1 MLLSSVQIKRG
12 IRIMCDK
19 AVIDAKSFLKTNL
32 YYLINISGHFPTDL
46 MPANI
51 DKFRLRDKD
60 IYSSNIKQAENVL
73 YCVALAIRDCKDEP
87 RKPYRTILID
97 LYLKDMLNLE
107 VQQEVGYSRSRY
119 NTFKKQALQ
128 DFTQRFNYYAVQEG
142 ISSLIEL
149 S

>member
-1 MLLSSVQIKRG
+1 MS
-12 IRIMCDK
+12 DK
-19 AVIDAKSFLKTNL
+19 AVMDAKTFLKTNL

>member
-1 MLLSSVQIKRG
+1 
-12 IRIMCDK
+12 MCDK

>member
-1 MLLSSVQIKRG
+1 MSN
-12 IRIMCDK
+12 K
-19 AVIDAKSFLKTNL
+19 AVIDAKAFLKKNL
-32 YYLINISGHFPTDL
+32 YYLINISGHFLTDL

-51 DKFRLRDKD
+51 DNFHLRDKGN
-60 IYSSNIKQAENVL
+60 YSDDIKQAENVL
-73 YCVALAIRDCKDEP
+73 YCVALAIRDCKEEP
-87 RKPYRTILID
+87 RKPYRTILTD

-107 VQQEVGYSRSRY
+107 VQQEIGYSRSRY
-119 NTFKKQALQ
+119 NAFKRQALQ

>member
-119 NTFKKQALQ
+119 NAFKRQALQ

>member
-1 MLLSSVQIKRG
+1 MS
-12 IRIMCDK
+12 DK
-19 AVIDAKSFLKTNL
+19 AVIDAKTFLKTNL

>member
-1 MLLSSVQIKRG
+1 MS
-12 IRIMCDK
+12 DK
-19 AVIDAKSFLKTNL
+19 AVIDAKTFLKTNL

-73 YCVALAIRDCKDEP
+73 YCVALAIRDCKEEP

-107 VQQEVGYSRSRY
+107 VQQEIGYSRSRY
-119 NTFKKQALQ
+119 NAFKKQALQ
-128 DFTQRFNYYAVQEG
+128 DFTQRCNYYAVQEG

>member
-1 MLLSSVQIKRG
+1 MS
-12 IRIMCDK
+12 DK
-19 AVIDAKSFLKTNL
+19 AVIDAKTFLKTNL

-119 NTFKKQALQ
+119 NAFKKQALQ

>member
-1 MLLSSVQIKRG
+1 MS
-12 IRIMCDK
+12 DK
-19 AVIDAKSFLKTNL
+19 AVIDAKTFLKTNL

-107 VQQEVGYSRSRY
+107 VQQEIGYSRSRY
-119 NTFKKQALQ
+119 NAFKKQALQ

>member
-1 MLLSSVQIKRG
+1 MS
-12 IRIMCDK
+12 DK

>member
-1 MLLSSVQIKRG
+1 MS
-12 IRIMCDK
+12 DK
-19 AVIDAKSFLKTNL
+19 AVIDAKTFLKTNL

-73 YCVALAIRDCKDEP
+73 YCVALAIRDCKEEP
-87 RKPYRTILID
+87 RKPYRTILTD

-107 VQQEVGYSRSRY
+107 VQQEIGYSRSRY
-119 NTFKKQALQ
+119 NAFKRQALQ

>member
-1 MLLSSVQIKRG
+1 MS
-12 IRIMCDK
+12 DK
-19 AVIDAKSFLKTNL
+19 AVIDAKTFLKTNL

-87 RKPYRTILID
+87 RKPYRAILID

>member
-1 MLLSSVQIKRG
+1 MS
-12 IRIMCDK
+12 DK
-19 AVIDAKSFLKTNL
+19 AVIDAKTFLKTNL

-107 VQQEVGYSRSRY
+107 VQQEIGYSRSRY
-119 NTFKKQALQ
+119 NAFKRQALQ

>member
-1 MLLSSVQIKRG
+1 
-12 IRIMCDK
+12 MCDK

-107 VQQEVGYSRSRY
+107 VQQEIGYSRSRY
-119 NTFKKQALQ
+119 NAFKRQALQ

>member
-1 MLLSSVQIKRG
+1 MS
-12 IRIMCDK
+12 DK
-19 AVIDAKSFLKTNL
+19 TVMDAKTFLKTNL

-107 VQQEVGYSRSRY
+107 VQQEIGYSRSRY
-119 NTFKKQALQ
+119 NAFKRQALQ

>member
-1 MLLSSVQIKRG
+1 
-12 IRIMCDK
+12 MCDK

-119 NTFKKQALQ
+119 NAFKRQALQ

>member
-1 MLLSSVQIKRG
+1 MS
-12 IRIMCDK
+12 DK
-19 AVIDAKSFLKTNL
+19 AVIDAKTFLKTNL

-119 NTFKKQALQ
+119 NAFKRQALQ
-128 DFTQRFNYYAVQEG
+128 DFTQRFNYYAVQEC

>member
-1 MLLSSVQIKRG
+1 
-12 IRIMCDK
+12 MCDK
-19 AVIDAKSFLKTNL
+19 AVIDAKGFLKTNL

>member
-1 MLLSSVQIKRG
+1 MSN
-12 IRIMCDK
+12 K
-19 AVIDAKSFLKTNL
+19 AVIDAKAFLKKNL
-32 YYLINISGHFPTDL
+32 YYLINISGHFLTDL

-51 DKFRLRDKD
+51 DNFHLRDKGN
-60 IYSSNIKQAENVL
+60 YSDDIKQAENVL
-73 YCVALAIRDCKDEP
+73 YCVALAIRDCKEEP

-107 VQQEVGYSRSRY
+107 VQQEIGYSRSRY
-119 NTFKKQALQ
+119 NAFKRQALQ

>member
-1 MLLSSVQIKRG
+1 MS
-12 IRIMCDK
+12 DK
-19 AVIDAKSFLKTNL
+19 VVIDAKTFLKTNL

-119 NTFKKQALQ
+119 NAFKRQALQ

>member
-1 MLLSSVQIKRG
+1 MS
-12 IRIMCDK
+12 DK
-19 AVIDAKSFLKTNL
+19 AVIDAKTFLKTNL
-32 YYLINISGHFPTDL
+32 YYLINISGHFRTDL

-119 NTFKKQALQ
+119 NAFKRQALQ

>member
-1 MLLSSVQIKRG
+1 MS
-12 IRIMCDK
+12 DK
-19 AVIDAKSFLKTNL
+19 AVMDAKTFLKTNL
-32 YYLINISGHFPTDL
+32 YYLINISGYFPTDL

>member
-1 MLLSSVQIKRG
+1 MS
-12 IRIMCDK
+12 DK
-19 AVIDAKSFLKTNL
+19 AVIDAKTFLKTNL
-32 YYLINISGHFPTDL
+32 FYLINISGHFPTDL

>member
-1 MLLSSVQIKRG
+1 MS
-12 IRIMCDK
+12 DK
-19 AVIDAKSFLKTNL
+19 AVIDAKTFLKTNL

-119 NTFKKQALQ
+119 NAFKRQALQ

>member
-1 MLLSSVQIKRG
+1 M
-12 IRIMCDK
+12 
-19 AVIDAKSFLKTNL
+19 DAKTFLKTNL

-119 NTFKKQALQ
+119 NAFKRQALQ

>member
-1 MLLSSVQIKRG
+1 MF
-12 IRIMCDK
+12 DK
-19 AVIDAKSFLKTNL
+19 VVIDAKTFLKKNL

-46 MPANI
+46 MPVNI
-51 DKFRLRDKD
+51 DNFHLRDKGN
-60 IYSSNIKQAENVL
+60 YSDDIKQAENVL
-73 YCVALAIRDCKDEP
+73 YCVALAIRDCKEEP

-107 VQQEVGYSRSRY
+107 VQQEIGYSRSRY
-119 NTFKKQALQ
+119 NAFKKQALQ
-128 DFTQRFNYYAVQEG
+128 DFTQRFNYYTVQEG

>member
-1 MLLSSVQIKRG
+1 MS
-12 IRIMCDK
+12 DK
-19 AVIDAKSFLKTNL
+19 TVMDAKTFLKTNL

-119 NTFKKQALQ
+119 NAFKRQALQ